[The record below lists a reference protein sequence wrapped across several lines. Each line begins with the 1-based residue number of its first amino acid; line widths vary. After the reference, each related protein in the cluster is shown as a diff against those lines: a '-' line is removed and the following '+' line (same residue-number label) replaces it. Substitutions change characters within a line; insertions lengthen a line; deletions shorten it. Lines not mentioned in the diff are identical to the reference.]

1 MVSISY
7 LKSNS
12 NFLWESVCLVLV
24 NHRICYSTPIITYL
38 QASKVLHSIY
48 FKDYELFEQNIAWIK
63 PSKYINS
70 CSKSVISS
78 SFNMHTTHSV
88 LQHYNHQVKYWWWFF
103 APTFYALVFFTKSLH
118 HVYYNT
124 QLFANKLAHFLCFFF
139 TVLTIWWYKPFPFA
153 ISKFTNFQKLSKSV
167 TI

>member
-1 MVSISY
+1 M
-7 LKSNS
+7 
-12 NFLWESVCLVLV
+12 
-24 NHRICYSTPIITYL
+24 P
-38 QASKVLHSIY
+38 
-48 FKDYELFEQNIAWIK
+48 FEQNIAWIK

-124 QLFANKLAHFLCFFF
+124 QLFANKHISCVSFLLCSPSGGISLLHLLFQNSQTSKSLVNRLQYKYFKDQHIQEFRSFCLHQILLYYYLKPYPKWFFFLYYGKLCF
-139 TVLTIWWYKPFPFA
+139 
-153 ISKFTNFQKLSKSV
+153 
-167 TI
+167 